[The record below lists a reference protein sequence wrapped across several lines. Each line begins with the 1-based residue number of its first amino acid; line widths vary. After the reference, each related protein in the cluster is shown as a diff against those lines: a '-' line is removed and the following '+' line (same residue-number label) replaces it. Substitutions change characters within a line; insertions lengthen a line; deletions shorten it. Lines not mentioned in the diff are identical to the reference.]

1 MEANRLGGLMGRKG
15 RLAAVLAVLALA
27 ASVAATAAFGAKR
40 AEPGVTATT
49 IKIGGTFPLTGVA
62 SLYKVIPAAENAYF
76 AYVNAH
82 GGVNGRKID
91 FTILDDSYD
100 PSKTVPLTQQLVEQ
114 NGIFADF
121 GSLGTPSNL
130 SIWKYL
136 NDHKVPQVLI
146 ATGDSYWGFSAKKYP
161 WTIGYQP
168 DYPGEGKVYG
178 KYIAAKTPNAKVGVL
193 YQNDAFGKNYFA
205 GLRVGLG
212 AKKGQ
217 IVASQSYDPTQTS
230 LVQQILALKSAG
242 ADTLAIFALPSQAIT
257 ALVTATKVGWNPQ
270 VFLGNVSANPIFL
283 HIAAQ
288 NGANVDGVISTG
300 YLVDALNQ
308 SQANLQGIKLAKSI
322 IGTYAPALMPSLEA
336 GDANVPYGLGA
347 AWTFVYALQHAGKNP
362 TRAGLM
368 KALKSMKNVSDPFLY
383 PGIKLNTSA
392 TDNFPTEQEI
402 LTKWAGGATGDWV
415 AFGKLYDKVR

>member
-1 MEANRLGGLMGRKG
+1 V
-15 RLAAVLAVLALA
+15 AVLAGLALV
-27 ASVAATAAFGAKR
+27 ASAAATAAPGAHR
-40 AEPGVTATT
+40 ADPGVTATT

-62 SLYKVIPAAENAYF
+62 SLYKVIPAAEAAYF

-91 FTILDDSYD
+91 FSILDDAYD

-114 NGIFADF
+114 TGVFADF
-121 GSLGTPSNL
+121 GSLGTAPNL

-178 KYIAAKTPNAKVGVL
+178 KYIATTSPNAKVGVL

-212 AKKGQ
+212 AKKSQ

-242 ADTLAIFALPSQAIT
+242 ADTFVIFALPSQAIT
-257 ALVTATKVGWNPQ
+257 ALVTATKVGWTPTT
-270 VFLGNVSANPIFL
+270 FLGNVSANPLFL

-300 YLVDALNQ
+300 YLIDALNQ
-308 SQANLQGIKLAKSI
+308 GQASLPGTALMKSI
-322 IGTYAPALMPSLEA
+322 ISTYAPSLVPSMNA

-347 AWTFVYALQHAGKNP
+347 AWTFVYALQHAGKTP

-368 KALKSMKNVSDPFLY
+368 KALKSMTNVKDPFLY
-383 PGIKLNTSA
+383 PGITLNTSA
-392 TDNFPTEQEI
+392 KDNFPTEQEI

-415 AFGKLYDKVR
+415 GFGKLYGKVR

>member
-1 MEANRLGGLMGRKG
+1 MGRKG
-15 RLAAVLAVLALA
+15 RLVAVFTGLALV
-27 ASVAATAAFGAKR
+27 ASVAASAAFGAHR
-40 AEPGVTATT
+40 ADPGVTSTT

-62 SLYKVIPAAENAYF
+62 SLYKTIPAAEGAYF
-76 AYVNAH
+76 AYINAK

-91 FTILDDSYD
+91 FTVLDDSYD

-114 NGIFADF
+114 TGIFADF
-121 GSLGTPSNL
+121 GSLGTAPNL

-136 NDHKVPQVLI
+136 NDKKVPQVLI

-178 KYIAAKTPNAKVGVL
+178 KYIATNSPNAKVGVL

-212 AKKGQ
+212 AKKSQ

-242 ADTLAIFALPSQAIT
+242 ADTLVIFALPSQTIT

-270 VFLGNVSANPIFL
+270 EFVGNVSTNPIFIR
-283 HIAAQ
+283 IAAQ
-288 NGANVDGVISTG
+288 NGANVDGLISTG
-300 YLVDALNQ
+300 YLVSATLPVE
-308 SQANLQGIKLAKSI
+308 ANLPGVALAKSI
-322 IGTYAPALMPSLEA
+322 ISTYAPPLLPSLNA
-336 GDANVPYGLGA
+336 GDANVVYGLGA
-347 AWTFVYALQHAGKNP
+347 AWTFVYALQHAGKTP

-368 KALKSMKNVSDPFLY
+368 KALKSMTNVKDPFLY
-383 PGIKLNTSA
+383 PGITLNTGPK
-392 TDNFPTEQEI
+392 DNFPTEQET
-402 LTKWAGGATGDWV
+402 LQKWSGGATGDFT
-415 AFGKLYDKVR
+415 AFGKLYNNVR